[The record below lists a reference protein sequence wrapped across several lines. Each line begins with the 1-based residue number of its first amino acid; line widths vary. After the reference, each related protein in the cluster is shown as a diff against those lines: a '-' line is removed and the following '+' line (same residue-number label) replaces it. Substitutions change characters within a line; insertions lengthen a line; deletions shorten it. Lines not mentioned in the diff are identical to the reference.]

1 MMLLAKAA
9 FETNRNWVG
18 QPPACNSA
26 DCSTLRRP
34 ESGRTSDI
42 PVMQVVVVVIAMVV
56 MVVMVVV
63 VVVVMVVMG
72 LESGTVPGYTI
83 SPILLHGCQKARIS
97 VPTTPGPI
105 THTYLTHMPIPSIPP
120 HACYTPPD
128 THTRHKYILHR
139 SKVDCQDVLH
149 PWGWPQ

>member
-18 QPPACNSA
+18 QPPACSTA

-34 ESGRTSDI
+34 ESGRTPEI

-56 MVVMVVV
+56 MVVIVVVVMVVMVVMIVMVVV
-63 VVVVMVVMG
+63 VVVMG
-72 LESGTVPGYTI
+72 LESGTLPGYTI

-97 VPTTPGPI
+97 VHTTPGPI
-105 THTYLTHMPIPSIPP
+105 THTYLTHAHPLPSPT
-120 HACYTPPD
+120 CMLYT
-128 THTRHKYILHR
+128 
-139 SKVDCQDVLH
+139 S
-149 PWGWPQ
+149 